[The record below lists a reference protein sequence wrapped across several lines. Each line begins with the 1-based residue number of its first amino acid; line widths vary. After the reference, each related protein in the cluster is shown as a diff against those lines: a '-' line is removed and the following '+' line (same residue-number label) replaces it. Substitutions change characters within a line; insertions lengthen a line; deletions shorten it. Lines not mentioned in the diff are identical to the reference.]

1 MGWFN
6 SDEDAEA
13 RTTSPFYPF
22 LSKGEWEIA
31 EFLSCS
37 GLSMRLIDKFL
48 SLSLVSDADGLNSM
62 VLIHF

>member
-1 MGWFN
+1 MGWFS

-13 RTTSPFYPF
+13 RSTNPYYPF

-37 GLSMRLIDKFL
+37 GLSMKIIDKFL
-48 SLSLVSDADGLNSM
+48 SLSLVS
-62 VLIHF
+62 HFNCFGSI